1 MRANLAALILGSCW
15 VLGCS
20 RYEPASPS
28 AGPSGAPQAQA
39 KAPAAQAAAAQ
50 APSAPAPAPAGTPSS
65 PAGQSG
71 LTTNM
76 TAAAGAAGVA
86 PLDMMGGP
94 SGVAPAG
101 SAPGASQT
109 QPSSKPAVSYQKADV
124 GVGKQGRGYDQ
135 SPVVA
140 PITVPVAT
148 YFASKEMIVFRVQIP
163 DAMRL
168 YKATN
173 GSAPKTHEEFMQ
185 QIIQANNIRLP
196 DLPPGDR
203 YVYDPAREELMVE
216 RRR

>member
-1 MRANLAALILGSCW
+1 MRTILAALALGSCW

-20 RYEPASPS
+20 SYEPASPPT
-28 AGPSGAPQAQA
+28 GPSGPAQA
-39 KAPAAQAAAAQ
+39 KAPA
-50 APSAPAPAPAGTPSS
+50 PSARSTPAATPSPSASS

-76 TAAAGAAGVA
+76 TAAAGAAGMA

-94 SGVAPAG
+94 SGVAPA
-101 SAPGASQT
+101 SASASPSQS
-109 QPSSKPAVSYQKADV
+109 QPSAKPAVSQQKADV

-135 SPVVA
+135 SPIVA
-140 PITVPVAT
+140 PVTVPIAT
-148 YFASKEMIVFRVQIP
+148 YFAGKEMIAFRIQIP

-196 DLPPGDR
+196 ELPPGDR